1 MWGCQWTIIYLSTES
16 WEDKKNDQNKKNG
29 LTMKDAV
36 RYRTAEPQK
45 ARQFEVTYQHITE
58 QLWANLYWQLKLI
71 LAQCFE
77 SLDHDSFDLVQDAL
91 EFKLLFYSPK
101 HRECAY
107 CVLPT
112 ITKQFRKGSL
122 YNNIVFVNII
132 FSWLRLFI
140 FPATCLLKIP
150 FAQCIVS
157 DYLCQ

>member
-1 MWGCQWTIIYLSTES
+1 MQSGTEQ
-16 WEDKKNDQNKKNG
+16 QNHRKPDSLK
-29 LTMKDAV
+29 LPT
-36 RYRTAEPQK
+36 
-45 ARQFEVTYQHITE
+45 QHITE
-58 QLWANLYWQLKLI
+58 QLLWANSYWQLEFI

-77 SLDHDSFDLVQDAL
+77 SLDHDVFDLVLDTL

-107 CVLPT
+107 CVLLT
-112 ITKQFRKGSL
+112 ITKQFRKGRL

-132 FSWLRLFI
+132 FSWLKLFI

-157 DYLCQ
+157 DYLCQQTILRLLRIIFVEVLEKVITKMRCVVDFF